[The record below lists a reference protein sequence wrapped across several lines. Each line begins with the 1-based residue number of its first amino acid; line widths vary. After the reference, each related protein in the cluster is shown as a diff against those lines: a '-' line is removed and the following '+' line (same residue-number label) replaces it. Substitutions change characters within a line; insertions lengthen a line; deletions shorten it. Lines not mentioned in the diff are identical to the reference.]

1 MKMMSNIDIKY
12 EKMLFYNDLRE
23 YQASIEGKAL
33 DKAFDSN
40 NIVEIEKCIN
50 DYYYGRNFDKLH
62 YDNKEELEDAKKVDD
77 YMRQVYCELN

>member
-1 MKMMSNIDIKY
+1 MIDIKY

-33 DKAFDSN
+33 DRAFDNN

-62 YDNKEELEDAKKVDD
+62 YDNSTELEQAKQIDNYIRD
-77 YMRQVYCELN
+77 LYCELN

>member
-1 MKMMSNIDIKY
+1 MIDIKY

-23 YQASIEGKAL
+23 YQTSIEGKAL
-33 DKAFDSN
+33 DRAFDNN

-62 YDNKEELEDAKKVDD
+62 YDNLKELEQAKQIDNYIRD
-77 YMRQVYCELN
+77 LYCELN

>member
-1 MKMMSNIDIKY
+1 MIDIKY

-23 YQASIEGKAL
+23 YQTSIEGKAL
-33 DKAFDSN
+33 DRAFDNN

-62 YDNKEELEDAKKVDD
+62 YDNLEELEQAKEHDR
-77 YMRQVYCELN
+77 YIANLYSELN

>member
-1 MKMMSNIDIKY
+1 MIDIKY

-33 DKAFDSN
+33 DKAFDNN

-50 DYYYGRNFDKLH
+50 DYYYARNFDILH
-62 YDNKEELEDAKKVDD
+62 YDNDEELKQAREIDD
-77 YMRQVYCELN
+77 YMRKMYCELN

>member
-1 MKMMSNIDIKY
+1 MMNIKY

-23 YQASIEGKAL
+23 YQTSIEGKAL
-33 DKAFDSN
+33 DRAFDNN

-62 YDNKEELEDAKKVDD
+62 YDNLEELEDAKQIDD
-77 YMRQVYCELN
+77 YMRNLYCELN